1 MNFDIKATLAAMLN
15 AVHGVVAADFP
26 KVRAC
31 VQRALNEE
39 REFLSEL
46 AKARIDGEILSLIHI
61 WRRALLR
68 LEAVDWLAHREREAH
83 GYREPDIRYYWRR
96 LARRFCDG
104 RQGEHGCDLA

>member
-46 AKARIDGEILSLIHI
+46 AKARIDGEIDDEI
-61 WRRALLR
+61 
-68 LEAVDWLAHREREAH
+68 
-83 GYREPDIRYYWRR
+83 
-96 LARRFCDG
+96 LARQPRRSMDSNRGQHWESSRVFAG
-104 RQGEHGCDLA
+104 LR